1 MGFTKL
7 DEGIL
12 QSSVM
17 AESGSVFK
25 VWIALLASCGQDGIA
40 KVSSVF
46 LSSAC
51 HLPQKTVDH
60 AIENLSSP
68 DPRSR
73 SLNDEGR
80 RIQRV
85 DGGYRVINYEKYRA
99 FSPNEGNPNSPG
111 ALRVRRWREKQK
123 SVTCPPDVTPG
134 NVTSVTSA
142 SASASA
148 SVFLNLQGW
157 VWEGITDEDKSG
169 WAKAY
174 PACDIDRE
182 LLSMIEW
189 AKANQAKAVKK
200 NYRRFIVNWLSKSQE
215 RGGGMKSN
223 PPARQ
228 PPGRDIYS
236 GFRAFAQRNQINT
249 EEKP

>member
-7 DEGIL
+7 DERIL
-12 QSSVM
+12 QSSIM
-17 AESGSVFK
+17 AESPTTFK
-25 VWIALLASCGQDGIA
+25 VWIALLAACRENGIA
-40 KVSSVF
+40 YVSAVY
-46 LSSAC
+46 LSSIC
-51 HLPQKTVDH
+51 HLPIGKVED
-60 AIENLSSP
+60 AIGRLESP
-68 DPRSR
+68 DEHSR
-73 SLNDEGR
+73 SLADEGR
-80 RIQRV
+80 RIRRV
-85 DGGYRVINYEKYRA
+85 DGGYEIINYIAYRDVSLKDA
-99 FSPNEGNPNSPG
+99 E
-111 ALRVRRWREKQK
+111 AERKRLYRQRHKE
-123 SVTCPPDVTPG
+123 CPDKMGHCPDA
-134 NVTSVTSA
+134 SA

-223 PPARQ
+223 PRPIAQR
-228 PPGRDIYS
+228 RDIYE
-236 GFRAFAQRNQINT
+236 GFRAVAARQQLSEGKTNDPRA
-249 EEKP
+249 